1 VNETEEGTVS
11 IVARVFVVLNLLL
24 SVIFLVFALQVW
36 TAQTKWQKMYEM
48 ERKTN
53 IELKDKNQF
62 VLVDLAKKNVQKEE
76 VLRGRQQT
84 IADLKVQV
92 NDLRDRLLN
101 LQGELGKAQASSQM
115 QQVLNEE
122 LMREL
127 NRRSEQLT
135 KKNQIIIKQQQAVEV
150 ARNNETKVRNEKA
163 ELEND
168 LNSLRSQFAQIL
180 RDKKKMEQDLA
191 EQTQRITAA
200 IQKGVPM
207 EMFYGQDPEAFQKP
221 LPDARVLAVRPE
233 LDLVMISIGSNH
245 GAKPGYRMT
254 ISRGAQF
261 LAKAEIQK
269 VYPDMCSARLFLKQG
284 DVQVNDQAVSRVPG
298 TGGSGN

>member
-1 VNETEEGTVS
+1 MS
-11 IVARVFVVLNLLL
+11 IVARVFVVLNLIL
-24 SVIFLVFALQVW
+24 SVVFLVFGLQVW
-36 TAQTKWQKMYEM
+36 TAQTKWQKLYEH

-62 VLVDLAKKNVQKEE
+62 VLVELAKKNVQKEE
-76 VLRGRQQT
+76 VLRARQQT
-84 IADLKVQV
+84 ITDLHVQV

-101 LQGELGKAQASSQM
+101 LQGDLGKAQASAQM
-115 QQVLNEE
+115 QMALNEE
-122 LMREL
+122 LTREL

-150 ARNNETKVRNEKA
+150 ARQNETKARNEKA

-168 LNSLRSQFAQIL
+168 LNTLRSQYAQIL
-180 RDKKKMEQDLA
+180 RDKKQMEQDLA
-191 EQTQRITAA
+191 EQTQRITYA
-200 IQKGVPM
+200 IQNGVPM
-207 EMFYGQDPEAFQKP
+207 ELFYGQDPEAYQKP

-254 ISRGAQF
+254 ISRGSQF

-269 VYPDMCSARLFLKQG
+269 VYPDMCSARLFLKKG
-284 DVQVNDQAVSRVPG
+284 DVEVNDQATSRVPG
-298 TGGSGN
+298 TGGGAEGKN